1 MELFVVLFIESS
13 SLNMNGGWTTKTSPR
28 TMSKQRNVERKV
40 RGLLRTILSR
50 KTLKT
55 GEVKQITMRSPIGM
69 RGMAARL
76 AKLAVEIVNP

>member
-28 TMSKQRNVERKV
+28 TMNKQRHMEKKV

-55 GEVKQITMRSPIGM
+55 GEVKLITMRSPIGM
-69 RGMAARL
+69 RGMAARQ
-76 AKLAVEIVNP
+76 AKLMVETANP